1 MFVLDEFDLF
11 AQHHNQTLLYNLF
24 DVAQSAQAP
33 VCVIGLTTR
42 LVFLFY
48 VSVCLKAPV
57 CIIGLTTVPVS
68 LSCVCLSVCLKAP
81 VCVIG
86 LTTRPVSLWYVC
98 LSVCL
103 SVCPQGTCLHHWTH
117 NKTSFSLVCLSVCLS
132 QGTCLHHRTDNK
144 ISFSLV
150 CLSVHFSVCTSMSLW
165 QCVSVLLLLSV
176 FLHHRFTASTA
187 IWPLRLLF
195 QLSTNISLCTFV
207 ERRLT

>member
-1 MFVLDEFDLF
+1 MSCWCTAQLVVVKVRSWHCLVNSLLCLCTGCVGGEQSKSVVFVLDEFDLF

-42 LVFLFY
+42 LVCLFY

-68 LSCVCLSVCLKAP
+68 LSCVCLSVCL
-81 VCVIG
+81 
-86 LTTRPVSLWYVC
+86 
-98 LSVCL
+98 
-103 SVCPQGTCLHHWTH
+103 
-117 NKTSFSLVCLSVCLS
+117 S
-132 QGTCLHHRTDNK
+132 QGTCLHHGTDNK

-207 ERRLT
+207 EHRLT

>member
-42 LVFLFY
+42 LVCLFY

-81 VCVIG
+81 VCIMG
-86 LTTRPVSLWYVC
+86 LTTRSVFLSCVC
-98 LSVCL
+98 LSISL
-103 SVCPQGTCLHHWTH
+103 S
-117 NKTSFSLVCLSVCLS
+117 
-132 QGTCLHHRTDNK
+132 
-144 ISFSLV
+144 
-150 CLSVHFSVCTSMSLW
+150 TSMSLW

-207 ERRLT
+207 EHRLT